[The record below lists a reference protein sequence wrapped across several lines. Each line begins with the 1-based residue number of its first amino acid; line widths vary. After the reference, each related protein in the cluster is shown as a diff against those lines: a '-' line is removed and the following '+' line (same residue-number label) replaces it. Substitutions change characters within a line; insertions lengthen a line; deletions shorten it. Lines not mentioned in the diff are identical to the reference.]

1 MASNAAAHHAAYAT
15 LPPPQIPASQ
25 MTLET
30 YQFPAHRLRTRLT
43 EPNKTPLV
51 LVACGSFSPIT
62 FLHLRMFPMAADYAR
77 HANTEFEVIG
87 GFLSPVS
94 DAYKK
99 GGLAPSHHRIV
110 GQIAP
115 ACHINQYLYVLYNDA
130 IRQFDTC
137 TLLCIPCTCIHT
149 QLPPSTPKLITSKSN
164 PFSVSAVSLR
174 LQSMCEAA
182 VPDEEC
188 GVTVDPWEALQPEGN
203 FVRPTLPNG
212 VLSADGKS
220 YVKPR
225 IALLAGAD
233 LVQTM
238 STPGVWAPED
248 LDHILGRFGAFIVER
263 SGTDIE
269 QAIDSLQKWRKNI
282 HVIQQVFQ
290 NNMSSTQ
297 IRLHIKRDMSVQY
310 RKS

>member
-15 LPPPQIPASQ
+15 LPPPPIPASQ

-62 FLHLRMFPMAADYAR
+62 FLHLRMFPMAADFAR

-99 GGLAPSHHRIV
+99 AGLAPSHDRI
-110 GQIAP
+110 
-115 ACHINQYLYVLYNDA
+115 
-130 IRQFDTC
+130 
-137 TLLCIPCTCIHT
+137 
-149 QLPPSTPKLITSKSN
+149 
-164 PFSVSAVSLR
+164 
-174 LQSMCEAA
+174 SMCEAA

-188 GVTVDPWEALQPEGN
+188 GVTVDPWEALQPHY
-203 FVRPTLPNG
+203 VPTARVLDHLEEEISCALPDG
-212 VLSADGKS
+212 VLSADGTT

-238 STPGVWAPED
+238 STPGVWSPED

-269 QAIDSLQKWRKNI
+269 QAIDSLHKWRKNI

-310 RKS
+310 LIPDGVIKYIYEHGLYQDRKN